1 MADTSSNPRGIT
13 VNNPSLSTDNHD
25 SAFPMLATLTFA
37 EGVLEGTSQIK
48 GFEKQHEVMAYDLWV
63 KRESDS
69 KGATLH
75 TISDNGLRL
84 VFPVNTTAKVSFFQS
99 LLLKEAVTS
108 VVLKIVD
115 VSQKVP
121 TEQFEIDVKNA
132 LVTSVVF
139 DSNYYLGAAVA
150 VVLVAD
156 QITLDD
162 KTSKKSTSYSKSQ
175 AALV

>member
-1 MADTSSNPRGIT
+1 MSDTNSLRGIY
-13 VNNPSLSTDNHD
+13 VNDPSLSVENHE

-37 EGVLEGTSQIK
+37 EGLLEGTSQIK
-48 GFEKQHEVMAYDLWV
+48 GFEKQHEVMAYDLII

-99 LLLKEAVTS
+99 LLLKEAVSS

-121 TEQFEIDVKNA
+121 TEQFEIDLKNA
-132 LVTSVVF
+132 LVTSTNF
-139 DSNYYLGAAVA
+139 DSNFYLGAAFSVT
-150 VVLVAD
+150 LVAD

-162 KTSKKSTSYSKSQ
+162 KISKKSTSYSKSQ
-175 AALV
+175 ATLAQ